1 MIECPHC
8 FLRVIPTREGLCPAC
23 SGSTKSPDSKWSS
36 ISICPSTTLP
46 RFCCVCNEPTSF
58 VRRVKIGDWDRELER
73 EEKQNGLGCLFTAIA
88 IFNPIALL
96 FRLVLLLAA
105 FIVFVVQALIKSKA
119 AVSHVVRIP
128 LCTRNGLVSRSQ
140 VFLNWMIRMHHLD
153 RSDKINDEQKL
164 QPSPRSADLTCVE
177 STARTR

>member
-128 LCTRNGLVSRSQ
+128 LCTRCKSHFQVIEDTKDYMRIRVARSYSERISQSIPSVSK
-140 VFLNWMIRMHHLD
+140 LD
-153 RSDKINDEQKL
+153 D
-164 QPSPRSADLTCVE
+164 PYAPPRSI
-177 STARTR
+177 